1 MRERLIAILA
11 LINLGLV
18 FFDISYLY
26 ARDFYLQAI
35 PSLTQLY
42 DPIKGVKP
50 HPSTEN
56 YLQQVENLESQVVA
70 SGLRSPEVENQLAQ
84 LSRLST
90 QIIEDNPFAVA
101 NKSSTLE
108 KIQEEIR
115 QRTGVNSARD
125 AFEQFWHPD
134 YLEKAGW
141 RTEIGFWN
149 SEIRPLIQANYYRD
163 INRYGKFIDYF
174 WLIDLPFVLIF
185 ALNFLSRTFQ
195 TSRRN
200 PQLNWL
206 EAMLRRWYDIFLL
219 LPFARWLRV
228 IPVTVRLYQAEL
240 LNLDPFKAQINRD
253 FAVGFAQEITE
264 MVGIQVIDQMQNS
277 IQKGD
282 VARWLFQPESRRPY
296 VQINNQSELQVIT
309 ARLVKVSIYDVLPK
323 IQPDIAALIH
333 HTIHS
338 TLNESPIIRQLQQFP
353 GLNQLPNQ
361 LIEQLAANLTKST
374 YTTLVKAL
382 EDPVGAEVI
391 AQLTKNFRDALE
403 NELQKRHNLQELEQ
417 LLVDM
422 LEEIKINYVKNIAE
436 EDIEKTVEE
445 VENLQRQFRRY

>member
-1 MRERLIAILA
+1 MIAILA

-18 FFDISYLY
+18 FFDLSYLY

-42 DPIKGVKP
+42 DPVKGVKP

-56 YLQQVENLESQVVA
+56 YLQQVENLEAQVIT
-70 SGLRSPEVENQLAQ
+70 SGLRSPEVENQLER
-84 LSRLST
+84 LSRLSW

-101 NKSSTLE
+101 DKSSTLE
-108 KIQEEIR
+108 KIQEEMR
-115 QRTGVNSARD
+115 QRTGFNSARD
-125 AFEQFWHPD
+125 AFAQFWNLD
-134 YLEKAGW
+134 YLENAGW
-141 RTEIGFWN
+141 QQEIGFWN
-149 SEIRPLIQANYYRD
+149 SDIRPLIKANYYRD
-163 INRYGKFIDYF
+163 INRFGKFIDYF

-185 ALNFLSRTFQ
+185 ALNFLSRTYQ

-228 IPVTVRLYQAEL
+228 IPVTVRLYQSQL

-282 VARWLFQPESRRPY
+282 VSRWLFQPESRRPY

-309 ARLVKVSIYDVLPK
+309 ARLVKVSIYDVIPK

-333 HTIHS
+333 HTIQS
-338 TLNESPIIRQLQQFP
+338 TLNESPVIRQLQMFP

-361 LIEQLAANLTKST
+361 LIQQLTENLTNSVYK
-374 YTTLVKAL
+374 TLVKAL
-382 EDPVGAEVI
+382 EDPVGAEI
-391 AQLTKNFRDALE
+391 TARLTKNFRDALE
-403 NELQKRHNLQELEQ
+403 IELQKRHNLQELEQ

-436 EDIEKTVEE
+436 GGIEKTVEE
-445 VENLQRQFRRY
+445 VENLQRKFNIY

>member
-1 MRERLIAILA
+1 M
-11 LINLGLV
+11 

-42 DPIKGVKP
+42 DPIKGIKP
-50 HPSTEN
+50 HPSTRN
-56 YLQQVENLESQVVA
+56 YLQQVENLEAQVVA
-70 SGLRSPEVENQLAQ
+70 SGLKSPEVENQLAQ

-101 NKSSTLE
+101 DKSSSLE
-108 KIQEEIR
+108 KIQEEMR
-115 QRTGVNSARD
+115 QRTGMNSARD
-125 AFEQFWHPD
+125 ALTEFWNPD

-141 RTEIGFWN
+141 REEIGFWN
-149 SEIRPLIQANYYRD
+149 SEILPLIQANYYRD
-163 INRYGKFIDYF
+163 INKYGKFIDYF

-228 IPVTVRLYQAEL
+228 FPVTVRLYQAEL

-264 MVGIQVIDQMQNS
+264 MVGIQVIEQMQNS

-309 ARLVKVSIYDVLPK
+309 ARLVKVSIYDVLPQIK
-323 IQPDIAALIH
+323 PDITALIQ
-333 HTIHS
+333 HTIQS
-338 TLNESPIIRQLQQFP
+338 TLYETPVIGQLQQFP
-353 GLNQLPNQ
+353 GLNKLPHQLV
-361 LIEQLAANLTKST
+361 EQLAANLTKSA
-374 YTTLVKAL
+374 YATLVKAL
-382 EDPVGAEVI
+382 EDPVGGEVTTR
-391 AQLTKNFRDALE
+391 LLKNFREALE

-417 LLVDM
+417 LFVDM

-436 EDIEKTVEE
+436 GGIEKTVEE
-445 VENLQRQFRRY
+445 VENIQRQFRRY

>member
-1 MRERLIAILA
+1 M
-11 LINLGLV
+11 

-56 YLQQVENLESQVVA
+56 YLQQVENLEAQVVA
-70 SGLRSPEVENQLAQ
+70 SGLKSPEVENQLAQ
-84 LSRLST
+84 LRRLST
-90 QIIEDNPFAVA
+90 HIIEDNPFAVA
-101 NKSSTLE
+101 DKSSSLE
-108 KIQEEIR
+108 KIQEEMR
-115 QRTGVNSARD
+115 QRTGMNSARD
-125 AFEQFWHPD
+125 ALTEFWNPD
-134 YLEKAGW
+134 YLEKSGW
-141 RTEIGFWN
+141 RSEIGFWN
-149 SEIRPLIQANYYRD
+149 SEISPLIQANYYRD

-185 ALNFLSRTFQ
+185 AVNFLSRTFQ

-228 IPVTVRLYQAEL
+228 FPVTVRLYQAEL

-264 MVGIQVIDQMQNS
+264 MVGIQVIEQMQNS

-309 ARLVKVSIYDVLPK
+309 ARLVKVSIYDVLPQ
-323 IQPDIAALIH
+323 IQPDITALIQ
-333 HTIHS
+333 HTIQS
-338 TLNESPIIRQLQQFP
+338 NLYETPVIRQLQQFP
-353 GLNQLPNQ
+353 GLNKLPHK
-361 LIEQLAANLTKST
+361 LVEQLAANLTKSA
-374 YTTLVKAL
+374 YATLVKAL
-382 EDPVGAEVI
+382 EDPVGGEVT
-391 AQLTKNFRDALE
+391 ARLLKNFREALE

-417 LLVDM
+417 LFVDM

-436 EDIEKTVEE
+436 GGIEKTVEE

>member
-1 MRERLIAILA
+1 M
-11 LINLGLV
+11 GLV

-42 DPIKGVKP
+42 DPVKGVKP

-56 YLQQVENLESQVVA
+56 YLQEVENLEAQVVA
-70 SGLRSPEVENQLAQ
+70 SGLGSPEVENQLTQ
-84 LSRLST
+84 LSRLSG

-101 NKSSTLE
+101 DKSSTLE
-108 KIQEEIR
+108 KIKEEMR
-115 QRTGVNSARD
+115 QRTGINSARD
-125 AFEQFWHPD
+125 ALSRFWHPD
-134 YLEKAGW
+134 YLEDAGW
-141 RTEIGFWN
+141 QQEIGFWN
-149 SEIRPLIQANYYRD
+149 SEIRPLIEANYYRD
-163 INRYGKFIDYF
+163 INRFGKFIDYF
-174 WLIDLPFVLIF
+174 WLIDLPFVLLF
-185 ALNFLSRTFQ
+185 ALNFLSRTYQ

-206 EAMLRRWYDIFLL
+206 EAMLRRWYDVFLL

-228 IPVTVRLYQAEL
+228 IPVTVRLYQSEL

-277 IQKGD
+277 IQKGN
-282 VARWLFQPESRRPY
+282 VSRWLFQPESRRPY

-333 HTIHS
+333 HTIQS
-338 TLNESPIIRQLQQFP
+338 TLYETPVIRQLQHFP
-353 GLNQLPNQ
+353 GLNQLPDQ
-361 LIEQLAANLTKST
+361 LIEQLATNLTKST
-374 YTTLVKAL
+374 YQTLVKAL
-382 EDPVGAEVI
+382 EDPVGAEVT
-391 AQLTKNFRDALE
+391 ARLTKNFREALE
-403 NELQKRHNLQELEQ
+403 HELQKRHNLQELEQ

-436 EDIEKTVEE
+436 GGIEKTVEE
-445 VENLQRQFRRY
+445 VENLQRQFNSY

>member
-18 FFDISYLY
+18 LFDISYLY
-26 ARDFYLQAI
+26 TRDFYLQVI

-42 DPIKGVKP
+42 DPVKGIKP

-70 SGLRSPEVENQLAQ
+70 FGLKSPEVENQLAE

-101 NKSSTLE
+101 DKSSTLE
-108 KIQEEIR
+108 KIQEEMR
-115 QRTGVNSARD
+115 QRTGITSARD
-125 AFEQFWHPD
+125 AFAKFWHPD
-134 YLEKAGW
+134 YLQQAGW
-141 RTEIGFWN
+141 REEIEFWN

-163 INRYGKFIDYF
+163 INIYGKFIDYF
-174 WLIDLPFVLIF
+174 WLMDLPFVLIF

-200 PQLNWL
+200 PHLNWL
-206 EAMLRRWYDIFLL
+206 EAMLRRWYDVFLL
-219 LPFARWLRV
+219 IPFARWLRV
-228 IPVTVRLYQAEL
+228 IPVTIRLYQSKL

-264 MVGIQVIDQMQNS
+264 MVGIQVIDQMQKS
-277 IQKGD
+277 IKKGD
-282 VARWLFQPESRRPY
+282 VSRWLFHPESRRPY

-309 ARLVKVSIYDVLPK
+309 SRLVKVSIYDVLPK
-323 IQPDIAALIH
+323 IQPDIADLIH
-333 HTIHS
+333 HTIQS
-338 TLNESPIIRQLQQFP
+338 TINESPVIRQLQQIP

-361 LIEQLAANLTKST
+361 LVEQLAANLTKSA
-374 YTTLVKAL
+374 YATLLKAL
-382 EDPVGAEVI
+382 EDPVGAEVTGRLI
-391 AQLTKNFRDALE
+391 KNFREALE
-403 NELQKRHNLQELEQ
+403 VELQKRHNLQELEQ
-417 LLVDM
+417 LFVDM

-436 EDIEKTVEE
+436 EGIERTVEE
-445 VENLQRQFRRY
+445 VENLQRQFSR